1 MDTRVSTFIDNQA
14 LAGTLF
20 KRGSLQPRRAAG
32 GIGYAIF
39 TTAFDALRSNRL
51 RSFLTMLGLIIGTS
65 AVIAVVTLT
74 QGVTESVNQS
84 FSSLGTNVLTISPGA
99 TSSRGASSGLGSA
112 QTLTVQDAEAI
123 SQLPGVTN
131 WSPVINASGQVIYS
145 DQNTSTSVRGV
156 YPDYQTIQNLVI
168 AQGSWFTD
176 EDEQMA
182 TPVAVIGDTTA
193 SNLFIDPTVS
203 PIGQDIR
210 IGAQDFRV
218 VGILQAKGS
227 QGPGNQDD
235 VIYVPFSAAFQRLN
249 PSNYVSQMVVQA
261 DQTSDVTP
269 VQTEITTLLRSRH
282 HLSGPDPA
290 LFKQNGTSSRAVTSF
305 GGGGGGYR
313 GGGGGGGGFQRGGGA
328 PPSGGNTSSSSS
340 STSSNSTSSNS
351 TSSSSTSKSGTS
363 TTRTAASD
371 PPDDF
376 QIFNTDQL
384 IETAQQNSSVL
395 TTLLIGVAAI
405 SLTVGGIGIMNIMLV
420 SVTERLREIGICKA
434 IGARERD
441 IRNQFLLE
449 ALLLTIAGGIAGI
462 VIGLGVGFL
471 LTLDLHVP
479 FVLSVV
485 PAVVAFGVSTVI
497 GVTFGLYP
505 AIRASKLDPIMTLR
519 TA

>member
-1 MDTRVSTFIDNQA
+1 MYKEADLMDTRLSTFIDNQA
-14 LAGTLF
+14 LAGALI
-20 KRGSLQPRRAAG
+20 KRDSFQPRHAG
-32 GIGYAIF
+32 GGMGYAIF

-74 QGVTESVNQS
+74 QGVTESVNAS
-84 FSSLGTNVLTISPGA
+84 FSSLGTNVLTVSPGA
-99 TSSRGASSGLGSA
+99 TSSRGASSGQGSA
-112 QTLTVQDAEAI
+112 QTLTLQDAEAI
-123 SQLPGVTN
+123 SQLPGVAN
-131 WSPVINASGQVIYS
+131 WSPVINASGQVIYL

-156 YPDYQTIQNLVI
+156 YPAYQTIQNLVI
-168 AQGSWFTD
+168 AQGAWFTD
-176 EDEQMA
+176 ADEQMA
-182 TPVAVIGDTTA
+182 TPVAVIGATTA
-193 SNLFIDPTVS
+193 SDLFTDPTVS
-203 PIGQDIR
+203 PIGQNIR
-210 IGAQDFRV
+210 IGAQVFRI
-218 VGILQAKGS
+218 VGVLQAKGS

-235 VIYVPFSAAFQRLN
+235 VIYVPFSAASQRLN
-249 PSNYVSQMVVQA
+249 PSSYISQIAVQA

-282 HLSGPDPA
+282 HLNGPDPS
-290 LFKQNGTSSRAVTSF
+290 LFKQNGTSSRAVTGF
-305 GGGGGGYR
+305 
-313 GGGGGGGGFQRGGGA
+313 GGGGGGGGFRGGNGGGGA
-328 PPSGGNTSSSSS
+328 PPSGGPDGGGPGGNTSSSSS
-340 STSSNSTSSNS
+340 SS
-351 TSSSSTSKSGTS
+351 TSSSRNST
-363 TTRTAASD
+363 RNTALSD
-371 PPDDF
+371 PANDF

-384 IETAQQNSSVL
+384 IQTAQQNSSVL

-449 ALLLTIAGGIAGI
+449 ALLLTIAGGMVGI
-462 VIGLGVGFL
+462 FIGLMAGFL

-479 FVLSVV
+479 FVLSIV
-485 PAVVAFGVSTVI
+485 PVVVAFGVSTVI

-505 AIRASKLDPIMTLR
+505 AVRASKLDPIQTLR

>member
-20 KRGSLQPRRAAG
+20 KRGPLQPRHAAG
-32 GIGYAIF
+32 GMGYAIF

-74 QGVTESVNQS
+74 QGVTQSVNQS

-112 QTLTVQDAEAI
+112 QTLTLQDAEAI

-131 WSPVINASGQVIYS
+131 WSPVISTSGQVIYL
-145 DQNTSTSVRGV
+145 DQNTNTSVRGV

-176 EDEQMA
+176 ADEQMA

-193 SNLFIDPTVS
+193 SNLFTDGATS
-203 PIGQDIR
+203 AIGQDIR
-210 IGAQDFRV
+210 VDAQVFRI
-218 VGILQAKGS
+218 VGVLQAKGS

-235 VIYVPFSAAFQRLN
+235 VIYVPFSAASERLK
-249 PSNYVSQMVVQA
+249 PSSYVDQIVVQA

-282 HLSGPDPA
+282 HLRGPDPS
-290 LFKQNGTSSRAVTSF
+290 LFKQNGTSSRPVTSF

-313 GGGGGGGGFQRGGGA
+313 GGGGGGGGFQGGGGP
-328 PPSGGNTSSSSS
+328 PPSGGNTSSS
-340 STSSNSTSSNS
+340 NSS
-351 TSSSSTSKSGTS
+351 TSSSSTRTN

-371 PPDDF
+371 PANDF

-462 VIGLGVGFL
+462 IIGLGVGFL
-471 LTLDLHVP
+471 LTLDLRVP

-505 AIRASKLDPIMTLR
+505 AIRASKLDPILTLR

>member
-20 KRGSLQPRRAAG
+20 KRGSLPSRHAAG
-32 GIGYAIF
+32 GMGYALF

-112 QTLTVQDAEAI
+112 QTLTLQDAEAI

-131 WSPVINASGQVIYS
+131 WSPVLSTSGQVIYL
-145 DQNTSTSVRGV
+145 DQNTNTSVRGV

-176 EDEQMA
+176 ADEQMG

-193 SNLFIDPTVS
+193 SNLFTDSTTS
-203 PIGQDIR
+203 PIGQTIR
-210 IGAQDFRV
+210 INAQVFRI
-218 VGILQAKGS
+218 VGVLQAKGS

-235 VIYVPFSAAFQRLN
+235 VIYVPFSAASERLE
-249 PSNYVSQMVVQA
+249 PSSYVNQIVVQA

-282 HLSGPDPA
+282 HLQGPDPS
-290 LFKQNGTSSRAVTSF
+290 LFKQNGFSSRPVTSF
-305 GGGGGGYR
+305 GGGGGAYR
-313 GGGGGGGGFQRGGGA
+313 GGGGGFQGGGGA
-328 PPSGGNTSSSSS
+328 PPSGGNTSSSKS
-340 STSSNSTSSNS
+340 S
-351 TSSSSTSKSGTS
+351 TSSSSTRTN

-371 PPDDF
+371 P
-376 QIFNTDQL
+376 
-384 IETAQQNSSVL
+384 A
-395 TTLLIGVAAI
+395 
-405 SLTVGGIGIMNIMLV
+405 
-420 SVTERLREIGICKA
+420 
-434 IGARERD
+434 
-441 IRNQFLLE
+441 
-449 ALLLTIAGGIAGI
+449 
-462 VIGLGVGFL
+462 
-471 LTLDLHVP
+471 
-479 FVLSVV
+479 
-485 PAVVAFGVSTVI
+485 
-497 GVTFGLYP
+497 
-505 AIRASKLDPIMTLR
+505 
-519 TA
+519 